1 MTSGVEPWTRAVCPV
16 SMELGGGGDEG
27 KLNDVE
33 VVAAIETSI
42 FSLLLPF
49 TCMSSSLIGRQ
60 RLLFFFFFVPKSI
73 AFCCLV
79 LYHHITCKNRKG
91 RLVFLVLCLGVAT
104 PFMVVHADI
113 E

>member
-27 KLNDVE
+27 KLNDVD
-33 VVAAIETSI
+33 VVPAIETSI

-60 RLLFFFFFVPKSI
+60 RLLFFFFLFRSKI
-73 AFCCLV
+73 
-79 LYHHITCKNRKG
+79 NRFFAASFYTTSSPARTG
-91 RLVFLVLCLGVAT
+91 RAG
-104 PFMVVHADI
+104 
-113 E
+113 

>member
-27 KLNDVE
+27 KLNDVD
-33 VVAAIETSI
+33 VVPAIETSI

-60 RLLFFFFFVPKSI
+60 RLLFFFFLFRSKINRLLLPRS
-73 AFCCLV
+73 
-79 LYHHITCKNRKG
+79 CKNRKG
-91 RLVFLVLCLGVAT
+91 RLVLLVL
-104 PFMVVHADI
+104 
-113 E
+113 

>member
-27 KLNDVE
+27 KLNNVD

-49 TCMSSSLIGRQ
+49 VCVAFLDWPPETPF
-60 RLLFFFFFVPKSI
+60 LFFYFVPKSI

-79 LYHHITCKNRKG
+79 LYHFIICKRTQ
-91 RLVFLVLCLGVAT
+91 AS
-104 PFMVVHADI
+104 
-113 E
+113 